1 MSEAS
6 NMNTSGNMY
15 SIKFQRSLYDLKQS
29 KRKWKQ
35 AIIAV
40 YIYDL
45 NVIEAPE
52 ELIKTAH
59 IWNINLKLLWLQGE
73 DGWCY

>member
-59 IWNINLKLLWLQGE
+59 I
-73 DGWCY
+73 

>member
-1 MSEAS
+1 MPETSNLNAS
-6 NMNTSGNMY
+6 RNMY

-45 NVIEAPE
+45 NVIEPPE

-59 IWNINLKLLWLQGE
+59 I
-73 DGWCY
+73 